1 MDRGGAALTLL
12 APRGAPPARATEPRG
27 VEPRRVGAREE
38 AREQAAPPLRAWPL
52 GVLPVVVLVVFFCWP
67 VAVLVGHGLSA
78 RSLEVLGS
86 PAIWRVVGFTLG
98 QALLST
104 LLTLA
109 VALPGAFV
117 LHRYDFP
124 GRRLALAVATVP
136 FVLPTVVVGLAFRA
150 LLPHAWVGTLGAILL
165 AHVFFNYAVVVRVV
179 GGLWAHLDPR
189 FEQAARTLGAS
200 PWHAFRTVTWPLL
213 RPAVMAAAALVFLFT
228 FTSFGVVLV
237 LGGPT
242 TVTLEVEIYRRTA
255 QLLDLSGAAG
265 LALLQLVGLGVVLLV
280 SARLQRRLAVV
291 QRLRTDPTE
300 TLERPWRPGQLA
312 LLAGVLASMAVL
324 LVAPMAALV
333 GRSLRVGD
341 GWGLAWWRA
350 LGDVDAG
357 TTGFSAPLAALRV
370 SLGYAVVATVIAV
383 VVGGLAACAVAYA
396 RRGGGLLDAGLT
408 LPLGTSA
415 VTVGFGLLLAFSRP
429 PLDLR
434 GSWLMVPLAHAL
446 VAIPLV
452 LRTVLPV
459 ARSVDPRLRQ
469 VAATLGT
476 APLRAWADVDLP
488 HLARALGVGAGFA
501 FAVSLGEFGATAFLA
516 RSAAPTLPVQVV
528 RLLGRPGEQSYGAA
542 MALATVLMV
551 VTALAVL
558 GTERLRAGRPGQL

>member
-1 MDRGGAALTLL
+1 MGAA
-12 APRGAPPARATEPRG
+12 
-27 VEPRRVGAREE
+27 
-38 AREQAAPPLRAWPL
+38 PLRAWVLAIVPV
-52 GVLPVVVLVVFFCWP
+52 GVLLAFLAWP
-67 VAVLVGHGLSA
+67 VAVLLAHSLSG
-78 RSLEVLGS
+78 RSVEVLQQPS
-86 PAIWRVVGFTLG
+86 VWRVVGFTLG

-109 VALPGAFV
+109 VALPGTFV
-117 LHRYDFP
+117 LHRYAFP
-124 GRRLALAVATVP
+124 GRRALLAVATVP

-150 LLPHAWVGTLGAILL
+150 LLPPSWVGTLGVILL

-189 FEQAARTLGAS
+189 YEQVARALGAT
-200 PWHAFRTVTWPLL
+200 PWRAFRTVTWPLL
-213 RPAVMAAAALVFLFT
+213 RPAVAAAAALVLLFT

-265 LALLQLVGLGVVLLV
+265 LALLQLGALGVVLLV
-280 SARLQRRLAVV
+280 SARLQARVAVA
-291 QRLRTDPTE
+291 QRLRTDPAE
-300 TLERPWRPGQLA
+300 TTVRPRRPGQLV
-312 LLAGVLASMAVL
+312 LLGGVLASIGVL
-324 LVAPMAALV
+324 LVAPMVALV
-333 GRSLRVGD
+333 YRSVRVGD
-341 GWGLAWWRA
+341 GFGLAWWRA
-350 LGDVDAG
+350 LADVDAG

-370 SLGYAVVATVIAV
+370 SLGYAAVATVVAV

-396 RRGGGLLDAGLT
+396 RRGASLLDAGLT

-415 VTVGFGLLLAFSRP
+415 VTVGFGLLLAYGRP

-434 GSWLMVPLAHAL
+434 GSWGMVPLAHAL
-446 VAIPLV
+446 VAVPLV

-469 VAATLGT
+469 VAATLGA
-476 APLRAWADVDLP
+476 APLRTWATVDLP
-488 HLARALGVGAGFA
+488 QLARALGVGAGFA

-516 RSAAPTLPVQVV
+516 RADSPTLPVQVV
-528 RLLGRPGEQSYGAA
+528 RLLGRPGEQSLGTA

-558 GTERLRAGRPGQL
+558 VTERLRAGRPGQL